1 MKQIRIYYEC
11 LEQAENYIK
20 PIIEQVTKDQNT
32 EIILVKRPK
41 TASELNNGAISAILT
56 LTTPDALIT
65 GITTK
70 DNQEIEYPLILIEFT
85 EAVTTE
91 DHELQR
97 TYGAIAAYLSG
108 AYYLKIAGEKYSEK
122 EFGGAQYNP
131 FSTPKI
137 FIEELKYYGYIIAN
151 WETEPNNP
159 YTLQRNPNY
168 PSCPSN
174 IPILTDTLQK
184 VVAAFITNTEQ
195 WFNKSFSELS
205 KTTSYQQ
212 YRSEVNNATG
222 AQELLE
228 TWKNRQKSN
237 LNKLRYFVT
246 QNSISAKINRFS
258 HAMDPDR
265 GILTFIAALFSQK
278 YQVYGIYALVRP
290 RGNDLM
296 QQEMSSL
303 SLLRQKLTTA
313 IEMDKGGIPT
323 WLITELNT
331 IVQNAQ
337 FINQE
342 IDIQHIWESY
352 KNEIPKNKVVLTIAY
367 FLDGLYL
374 NHNGILLKWDKR
386 KLINT
391 TQKDFLPHFS
401 SFFGF
406 TNFTIPTPITE
417 VQNEVDE
424 DEVTYTI
431 VHKVLIPNGFKIVS
445 VSYPGSQGGGA
456 ILPNPELG
464 KAQPREYPDVIAL
477 PPDNTNIDVVLNE
490 SKGMFSKAS
499 VEADVTKTLEYK
511 TDPSKIRALKETLCV
526 AQVIDPNKQLKNIII
541 GVAFG
546 VKSNTRTTWQPDN
559 VDFIFRIVD
568 RNHWAIGIFS
578 QEMKNLIDKIEGET
592 SFPKLFKLNK

>member
-1 MKQIRIYYEC
+1 MPLQHP
-11 LEQAENYIK
+11 L
-20 PIIEQVTKDQNT
+20 
-32 EIILVKRPK
+32 
-41 TASELNNGAISAILT
+41 LN
-56 LTTPDALIT
+56 
-65 GITTK
+65 
-70 DNQEIEYPLILIEFT
+70 
-85 EAVTTE
+85 
-91 DHELQR
+91 
-97 TYGAIAAYLSG
+97 
-108 AYYLKIAGEKYSEK
+108 
-122 EFGGAQYNP
+122 
-131 FSTPKI
+131 
-137 FIEELKYYGYIIAN
+137 
-151 WETEPNNP
+151 
-159 YTLQRNPNY
+159 
-168 PSCPSN
+168 
-174 IPILTDTLQK
+174 
-184 VVAAFITNTEQ
+184 
-195 WFNKSFSELS
+195 
-205 KTTSYQQ
+205 
-212 YRSEVNNATG
+212 
-222 AQELLE
+222 
-228 TWKNRQKSN
+228 
-237 LNKLRYFVT
+237 
-246 QNSISAKINRFS
+246 
-258 HAMDPDR
+258 
-265 GILTFIAALFSQK
+265 
-278 YQVYGIYALVRP
+278 VRP

-313 IEMDKGGIPT
+313 LEMDKGGIPT

-337 FINQE
+337 SINQE

-352 KNEIPKNKVVLTIAY
+352 KNQIPKNKVVLTIAY

-406 TNFTIPTPITE
+406 TNFTTPTPIAE

-490 SKGMFSKAS
+490 SKGMFSRAS
-499 VEADVTKTLEYK
+499 VEPDVNKTLKYK
-511 TDPSKIRALKETLCV
+511 TDPSKITALKETLCV

-592 SFPKLFKLNK
+592 SFPKLFELNK